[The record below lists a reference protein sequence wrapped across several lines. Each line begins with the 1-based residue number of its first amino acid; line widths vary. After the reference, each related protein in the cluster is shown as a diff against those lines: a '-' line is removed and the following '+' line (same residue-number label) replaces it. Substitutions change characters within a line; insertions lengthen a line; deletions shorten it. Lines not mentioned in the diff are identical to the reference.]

1 MKVDILAS
9 TDGKG
14 KHSEEERIVR
24 IIELKVAGLSTLY
37 FPEDPVTGQLRAYFV
52 PDGFNPMEWNVDAYG
67 LICSDRKWV
76 REFKQALRDMGF
88 TVRAVRDVSYSD
100 KDLQGLN
107 YVSMDFGPEFYKSW
121 QKIEAKNAG

>member
-24 IIELKVAGLSTLY
+24 IIELKLAGLSTLY
-37 FPEDPVTGQLRAYFV
+37 FPEDPVTGQLRAHFV
-52 PDGFNPMEWNVDAYG
+52 PDGFNALEWNVGAYG
-67 LICSDRKWV
+67 LICSDRKWI

-88 TVRAVRDVSYSD
+88 TVRAVRDVSYAEEG
-100 KDLQGLN
+100 LQGN
-107 YVSMDFGPEFYKSW
+107 DYVCMEFGPEFYKSW
-121 QKIEAKNAG
+121 QKISAKMD